1 MTYSIKIISLNDNI
15 LKIIINEKK
24 SLSFVKEIT
33 KKTNLWN
40 YEIKNNE
47 IIINWNKKYNIN
59 FKIFNFKDNIE
70 IFQELENNDR
80 IYGLGEK
87 YARLNRR
94 YKRFHM
100 WNVDQQLHLPLGDP
114 TYLSIPFYIVANPKK
129 FFGVLIDYAGYIYID
144 TGVKNSKGIFIKIK
158 SNQAKFYLITGKN
171 LKEILKYY
179 TELTG
184 KPFLPPKWALGYH
197 QSRYSY
203 MSQDEVIEVANEFRK
218 RRIPCDAIYLDI
230 HYMKDFMNFTW
241 NTKNFPKP
249 EEMIKKLKELKIK
262 LVTIVNPGIKVSD
275 EYEVFRKLKEIDGFI
290 KDSKNELF
298 LGVVWPGI
306 CAFPDFLNENV
317 REVWSS
323 FISEWIIQGIDGI
336 WLDMNEPSI
345 FLILSK
351 DLEEKITRMLKGEL
365 NLNYI
370 ISNFTTNMINKNTG
384 YVKINAFHNFKGNKI
399 HHDELHNAYSLFQ
412 VISTYEGFIKARPNQ
427 GPFILSRS
435 GFIGIQSFA
444 ALWTGDNQA
453 DWAHLE
459 ISIPQLL
466 NLGLSGIPFIGADV
480 GGFLDDTD
488 PELLIRWYQLGVFY
502 PFFRNHGDINSRRK
516 EPWCFGK
523 EVEEIIK
530 EFISLRYKLLPY
542 LYKLFVDS
550 HREGTPI
557 MRPLFLEFPSDE
569 ICYDIDDEFML
580 GDSLLI
586 APILS
591 PGSKA
596 RAVYLPKVKW
606 LNIWNKKIYK
616 KGWNLVE
623 ANIKTIPVFLKE
635 NSAIITTEVKDN
647 AEENW
652 DELIIEAFLTK
663 RIKVRIYDDDGKTF
677 NYKKGEFFEIEL
689 NILKDKN
696 KLKIYTKILNNN
708 FIPSFNKIKI
718 NILNKINIENV
729 LLNNKKYDFK
739 IIKDFISFDL
749 YIKDL
754 LK

>member
-427 GPFILSRS
+427 RPFILSRS

-466 NLGLSGIPFIGADV
+466 NLGLSFNCLFCQNWNHKILNEASLVHVDEIVNLTLKNERISCWCWFGGSAEPQLPYAINASRKILELKPSKRIVRICFEWNGDGNKGLVRIAGELAYISGGNIKFDLKAFNNSIHLALTGMDNKRVLENFELIYKEFFEKRKGIPVLGA
-480 GGFLDDTD
+480 TT
-488 PELLIRWYQLGVFY
+488 LLVPHYI
-502 PFFRNHGDINSRRK
+502 DA
-516 EPWCFGK
+516 E
-523 EVEEIIK
+523 EVEEIAK
-530 EFISLRYKLLPY
+530 FISSLSEEIPY
-542 LYKLFVDS
+542 N
-550 HREGTPI
+550 
-557 MRPLFLEFPSDE
+557 
-569 ICYDIDDEFML
+569 
-580 GDSLLI
+580 LLI
-586 APILS
+586 FHPDFIMNDVPVTPKKQIEECYNVAKRYLKFVNISNMHLIGYQYSSLS
-591 PGSKA
+591 WG
-596 RAVYLPKVKW
+596 
-606 LNIWNKKIYK
+606 
-616 KGWNLVE
+616 
-623 ANIKTIPVFLKE
+623 LKE
-635 NSAIITTEVKDN
+635 TPS
-647 AEENW
+647 
-652 DELIIEAFLTK
+652 
-663 RIKVRIYDDDGKTF
+663 
-677 NYKKGEFFEIEL
+677 
-689 NILKDKN
+689 
-696 KLKIYTKILNNN
+696 KISI
-708 FIPSFNKIKI
+708 
-718 NILNKINIENV
+718 
-729 LLNNKKYDFK
+729 
-739 IIKDFISFDL
+739 
-749 YIKDL
+749 
-754 LK
+754 

>member
-427 GPFILSRS
+427 RPFILSRS

-729 LLNNKKYDFK
+729 LFNNKRYIFK